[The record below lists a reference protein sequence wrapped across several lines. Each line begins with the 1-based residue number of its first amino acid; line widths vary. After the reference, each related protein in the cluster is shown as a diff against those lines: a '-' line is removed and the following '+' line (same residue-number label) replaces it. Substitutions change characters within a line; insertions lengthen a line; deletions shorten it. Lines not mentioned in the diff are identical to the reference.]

1 MFELADIKW
10 GTPTLGESGGNVQ
23 WNMDLSEGLVFNE
36 ELYETSDFEDAMR
49 AAFDAWEDVADINFV
64 ESLGDA
70 EISVGMRPLDEEIIG
85 LAELTFIKL
94 PGTDQFI
101 SADLSLDSDEEWA
114 PFGETDLNFYAV
126 AAHEIGHALGLLHV
140 DDPTQLM
147 NAFLTESDLGE
158 GDIAG
163 AQELYGEAPIPVFE
177 ADEDT
182 TLSFFERF
190 FSLIL
195 SIFGLGGS
203 TTVAAT
209 KPSPWPTPT
218 CRTCRTSSRS
228 PRSSTR
234 MACPTR
240 SGRSFTLFLTLTARW
255 TIHRV
260 AAVAAIAG
268 RSSFLPDPQA
278 RNARPGFP
286 RTKCTR
292 TRQRPSPRAMAS
304 ASSTEA

>member
-1 MFELADIKW
+1 VFELADIKW

-147 NAFLTESDLGE
+147 NAFLTASDLGE

-209 KPSPWPTPT
+209 KPSPWADTD
-218 CRTCRTSSRS
+218 
-228 PRSSTR
+228 
-234 MACPTR
+234 
-240 SGRSFTLFLTLTARW
+240 
-255 TIHRV
+255 
-260 AAVAAIAG
+260 
-268 RSSFLPDPQA
+268 LPDLSDILPITEILDENGVPYEIGTVVHA
-278 RNARPGFP
+278 VPHPDSEMDHPPGCGCGCDCGAEFIL
-286 RTKCTR
+286 
-292 TRQRPSPRAMAS
+292 A
-304 ASSTEA
+304 